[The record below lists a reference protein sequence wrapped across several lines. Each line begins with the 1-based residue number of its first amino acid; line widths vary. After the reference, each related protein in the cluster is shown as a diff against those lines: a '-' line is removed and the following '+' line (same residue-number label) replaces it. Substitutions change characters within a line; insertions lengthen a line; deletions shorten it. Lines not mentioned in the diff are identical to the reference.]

1 MGTFIATVKFR
12 IDGVNDEQEVKDVI
26 KEASDLFQ
34 EHSIYPYNTLSEPIF
49 ECIDIAEEEGFE
61 SLRHKVSALLM
72 DTDEDHPIPIEMPL
86 YEDDPE
92 TIGLSSLDLPWT
104 ESVFQVPGD
113 GTIWLNMDYYDGVNM
128 DKKAEINFDDLSLDD
143 AKKLVECLEEYHEK
157 QGTLK
162 NIYIK

>member
-1 MGTFIATVKFR
+1 MPTYSIKVEFL
-12 IDGVNDEQEVKDVI
+12 IDGVNDEQEAREVI
-26 KEASDLFQ
+26 YEASNLFQ
-34 EHSIYPYNTLSEPIF
+34 EHSIYPYNTLSEPHIL
-49 ECIDIAEEEGFE
+49 ELNVEEEGFE

-92 TIGLSSLDLPWT
+92 SIGLSSLDLPWT

-157 QGTLK
+157 HGTLK
-162 NIYIK
+162 NIYICP